1 MSKLAGKEVLGIGL
15 LGLGTVG
22 SAVYH
27 MLLSR
32 ADEFV
37 DRHGVK
43 IKVRKVLVKHFE
55 KARTVK
61 VPFEHLT
68 LDYNKVLDDPEV
80 DIIVE
85 TMGGVDPAFDYI
97 SRAIK
102 AGKAVV
108 TANKHLLAVKGAELE
123 ELSKE
128 HNTPLM
134 FEASVGGIIPVVHA
148 FGNGTHSMDIVKI
161 RGILNGTTNYI
172 LSSMRF
178 DGVEFDDALAQ
189 AQAKG
194 FAEPDP
200 TLDVS
205 GQDTAHKLCVLSRLA
220 FGKFLPL
227 DKVSIKGIGP
237 ETMDMVEAAKHMGHN
252 VKLVGTLTMNKA
264 KFGDMPKAVVGPE
277 ELVKEDPMFGV
288 NGSLNC
294 IVIETKDTGTITL
307 SGRGAGGSETATSV
321 VSDIL
326 ALAVKGKECSVFC
339 Y

>member
-22 SAVYH
+22 SAVYK
-27 MLLSR
+27 MLKDR
-32 ADEFV
+32 EDEFAA
-37 DRHGVK
+37 RFGVR
-43 IKVRKVLVKHFE
+43 IEVRKVLVKHFE
-55 KARTVK
+55 KARTAK
-61 VPFEHLT
+61 VPFEDLT
-68 LDYNKVLDDPEV
+68 VDYDQLLKDERI

-85 TMGGVDPAFDYI
+85 VMGGVNPAFEYI
-97 SRAIK
+97 SKALK
-102 AGKAVV
+102 AGKSVV

-123 ELSKE
+123 ALSKE
-128 HNTPLM
+128 HNVPLR

-148 FGNGTHSMDIVKI
+148 FGNGTHSMDILKV
-161 RGILNGTTNYI
+161 RGILNGTSNYI

-178 DGVEFDDALAQ
+178 DGVEYEDALAQ

-194 FAEPDP
+194 YAEPDP

-205 GQDTAHKLCVLSRLA
+205 GQDTAHKLCVLCRLA

-227 DKVSIKGIGP
+227 EKVSVSGIGP
-237 ETMDMVEAAKHMGHN
+237 QTKPMIESAKHMGHN
-252 VKLVGTLTMNKA
+252 VKLVGTLIMNKA
-264 KFGDMPKAVVGPE
+264 KFGDLPKAIVAPE
-277 ELVKEDPMFGV
+277 DLVKEDPMFGI
-288 NGSLNC
+288 NGSMNC

-307 SGRGAGGSETATSV
+307 SGRGAGGGETATSV

>member
-1 MSKLAGKEVLGIGL
+1 MSKLGGKDVLGIGL

-32 ADEFV
+32 ADEFAQ
-37 DRHGVK
+37 RYGVR

-68 LDYNKVLDDPEV
+68 VDYKQVLEDPEV

-85 TMGGVDPAFDYI
+85 VMGGVEPAYDYI
-97 SRAIK
+97 SKALK
-102 AGKAVV
+102 AGKPVV

-123 ELSKE
+123 ALSKE
-128 HNTPLM
+128 HNVPLR

-148 FGNGTHSMDIVKI
+148 FGNGTHSMDVVKV

-172 LSSMRF
+172 LTSMRF
-178 DGVEFDDALAQ
+178 DGVGYEDALAQ

-194 FAEPDP
+194 FAETDP
-200 TLDVS
+200 TLDIS
-205 GQDTAHKLCVLSRLA
+205 GQDTAHKLCVLCRLA

-227 DKVSIKGIGP
+227 DKVSITGIGP
-237 ETMDMVEAAKHMGHN
+237 ETMKMVESAKHMGHN
-252 VKLVGTLTMNKA
+252 VKLVGTLTMNKS
-264 KFGDMPKAVVGPE
+264 KPGEHPKAVVAPE

-294 IVIETKDTGTITL
+294 IVIETRDTGTITL

-326 ALAVKGKECSVFC
+326 ALAVKGKECEVFC

>member
-1 MSKLAGKEVLGIGL
+1 MSKLAGKDVLGIGL

-22 SAVYH
+22 SSVH
-27 MLLSR
+27 KMLKER
-32 ADEFV
+32 ADEFAA
-37 DRHGVK
+37 RFGVR
-43 IKVRKVLVKHFE
+43 IEVRKVLVKHFE
-55 KARTVK
+55 KARSVK
-61 VPFEHLT
+61 IPFEDLT
-68 LDYNKVLDDPEV
+68 VDYNQLLNDEHV

-85 TMGGVDPAFDYI
+85 VMGGVDPAFEYI
-97 SRAIK
+97 SKAIM
-102 AGKAVV
+102 AGKPVV

-123 ELSKE
+123 ALSKK
-128 HNTPLM
+128 HNVPLR
-134 FEASVGGIIPVVHA
+134 FEASVGGIIPIVHA
-148 FGNGTHSMDIVKI
+148 FGNVTHSMDIVKV

-172 LSSMRF
+172 LTSMRF
-178 DGVEFDDALAQ
+178 DRVEYDDALAQ

-194 FAEPDP
+194 YAEPDP

-205 GQDTAHKLCVLSRLA
+205 GQDTAHKLCVLCRLS
-220 FGKFLPL
+220 FGMFLPL
-227 DKVSIKGIGP
+227 EKVSVTGIGP
-237 ETMDMVEAAKHMGHN
+237 ETMDMIEAAKHMGHN

-264 KFGDMPKAVVGPE
+264 KYGDLPKAVVAPE

-339 Y
+339 D

>member
-1 MSKLAGKEVLGIGL
+1 MSKLAGKAVLGVGL

-22 SAVYH
+22 SCVYK
-27 MLLSR
+27 MLKER
-32 ADEFV
+32 ADEFSA
-37 DRHGVK
+37 RFGVR
-43 IKVRKVLVKHFE
+43 IEVRKVLVKHFE

-61 VPFEHLT
+61 IPFEDLT
-68 LDYNKVLDDPEV
+68 VDFNQLLNDKDV

-85 TMGGVDPAFDYI
+85 VMGGVDPAFDYV
-97 SRAIK
+97 SKAIK
-102 AGKAVV
+102 AGKPVV
-108 TANKHLLAVKGAELE
+108 TANKHLLAVKGTELE
-123 ELSKE
+123 ALSKE
-128 HNTPLM
+128 HNVPLR

-148 FGNGTHSMDIVKI
+148 FGNGTHSMDIVKV

-178 DGVEFDDALAQ
+178 DRVEYDDALAQ

-194 FAEPDP
+194 YAEPDP

-205 GQDTAHKLCVLSRLA
+205 GQDTAHKLCVLCRLA

-227 DKVSIKGIGP
+227 EKVSVTGIGP
-237 ETMDMVEAAKHMGHN
+237 ETMTMIEASKHHGHN
-252 VKLVGTLTMNKA
+252 VKLVGTLTMDKA
-264 KFGDMPKAVVGPE
+264 KPGALPKAVVAPE

-326 ALAVKGKECSVFC
+326 ALAVKGKECEVFC
-339 Y
+339 D